1 MKVMVTGACGIL
13 GTAVCEELEK
23 NNIQYIAVDKKDF
36 DITDKEKTIQE
47 IEKITPDVVIH
58 CAAYTKVDMAEVE
71 QEECQKINVDGTN
84 NIVQA
89 CKKINCTLLF
99 VSSDYIFD
107 GEKEGFYEIDD
118 SPNPISFYG
127 KTKLDAEAIIKSTL
141 NKFFIV
147 RISWLFGNNGVNFV
161 KTMLKLAEE
170 KKELSVVND
179 QIGSPTYSKDV
190 AKLFVTMIQTD
201 KYGIYHA
208 TNEEFCS
215 WAEYAE
221 EIFRI
226 AGKDVKVKK
235 VTSEEYNAKAKRP
248 KNSKLSKRSL
258 TDNGFSLLPTWKESV
273 NKYILTNF

>member
-161 KTMLKLAEE
+161 KTMLKLSEE